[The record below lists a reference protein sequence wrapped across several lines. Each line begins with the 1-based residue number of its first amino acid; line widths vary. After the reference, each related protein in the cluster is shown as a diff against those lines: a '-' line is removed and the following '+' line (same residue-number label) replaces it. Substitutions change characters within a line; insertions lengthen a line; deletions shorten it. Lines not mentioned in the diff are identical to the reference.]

1 MMNSPTN
8 KGITLDE
15 LRARRDEILALAAR
29 YGAYNVRVFGSV
41 ARNESAPDSDID
53 LLVNF
58 EDWVSLYELAGLK
71 HGMEELLG
79 CKVDIVEDHDRLR
92 ERFRRRILQDGVE
105 L

>member
-1 MMNSPTN
+1 MESAVN
-8 KGITLDE
+8 KRITLDD
-15 LRARRDEILALAAR
+15 LRTRRNEILALAAR

-41 ARNESAPDSDID
+41 ARNEAAPDSDVD

-71 HGMEELLG
+71 RSMEELLG
-79 CKVDIVEDHDRLR
+79 CKVDIVEDHDGLR
-92 ERFRRRILQDGVE
+92 ERFRRRVLEDGVV